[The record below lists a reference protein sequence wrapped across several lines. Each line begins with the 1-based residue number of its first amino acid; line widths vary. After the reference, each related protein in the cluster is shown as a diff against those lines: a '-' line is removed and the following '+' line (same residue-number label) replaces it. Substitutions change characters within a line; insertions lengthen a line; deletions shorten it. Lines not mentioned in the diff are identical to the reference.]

1 MKFAVLFATAPTG
14 KHFKGV
20 SMNKLDFVSSDCVD
34 LSCHTGTTFLVTVQC
49 FQACITDLPVDL
61 TGYTATLKVYDE
73 VETVSVINVTGTIAD
88 PATGIIEFLIPPT
101 ATALLT
107 IGMYSHVINLS
118 IGSNIFR
125 MAYGTFEVSE

>member
-1 MKFAVLFATAPTG
+1 M
-14 KHFKGV
+14 
-20 SMNKLDFVSSDCVD
+20 SKLDFVSSDCED
-34 LSCHTGTTFLVTVQC
+34 LACHTGSTFLVTVQC
-49 FQACITDLPVDL
+49 FQACITDLPIDL

-88 PATGIIEFLIPPT
+88 PKTGIIQFLISPAST
-101 ATALLT
+101 SLLT
-107 IGMYSHVINLS
+107 IGMYSHIINLS